1 MGFNMGF
8 YDKVKTDKGVV
19 NVLNAF
25 VGNSRMN
32 YQAND
37 YMRVIGLGT
46 QPYISNVSEKYSQ
59 YRILGYETDLFSLL
73 DDSKITS
80 KNWVT
85 LLTFESGAIIRGKK
99 NDRGDIV
106 EIFAENKTV
115 INLYD
120 SSSTRFSAYKNSG
133 YKCFIVYYG
142 TTTEFINP
150 DIIATGASPN
160 SPKQIITWENLPKDY
175 QPVLVYYVVTNK
187 GEGEYIENTSIT
199 WNNANTQNFIWD
211 YKSRGYNSSPDTSYP
226 SWDLLR
232 RTFYGTVNPSFE
244 DFNSTTGG
252 GDGDYMDDSSDTID
266 LPNIDSLNSN
276 SISNTKF
283 LSCYK
288 MTPAQLSKLGDEL
301 WSDNVF
307 TQISNTVLKPT
318 DFIVN
323 LSLLPVD
330 VGGVTKLIK
339 AGKILLNGAEGT
351 LISQQFIRVDCGTL
365 EVKKKWGA
373 AIDYQ
378 TDVSIFLPFIGEQ
391 SLNSNEVI
399 GSTLH
404 VIYTVDIISGS
415 CIASV
420 RVNKDNLDAVLYQF
434 TGNMASNYPITSADY
449 ATVFSGAL
457 QLAVGVGSLPSS
469 GGVLSLVSA
478 TSNMLSGADVKR
490 TGSLS
495 SASGFMGIKKPY
507 LILSRPVQSLAE
519 SYNHFNGFVSNI
531 KMKLGDCSGFTK
543 VDMVHL
549 EAIPCMDEEK
559 SEIESLLKSGVL
571 IN

>member
-1 MGFNMGF
+1 MGF
-8 YDKVKTDKGVV
+8 YDKVKTDKGVI
-19 NVLNAF
+19 NVLNAS

-37 YMRVIGLGT
+37 YVRIIGLGT
-46 QPYISNVSEKYSQ
+46 QPNIANVAEKYSQ

-80 KNWVT
+80 TNWVT
-85 LLTFESGAIIRGKK
+85 LLTFESGAIVRGKK

-106 EIFAENKTV
+106 EIFADNKTV
-115 INLYD
+115 INLYY
-120 SSSTRFSAYKNSG
+120 SSTTRFSAYKNAG

-187 GEGEYIENTSIT
+187 GEGEYIDNTSIT
-199 WNNANTQNFIWD
+199 WSDANTQNFIWD
-211 YKSRGYNSSPDTSYP
+211 YKSRGYNSSLQTSYS

-232 RTFYGTVNPSFE
+232 RTFYGKVNPSFE

-252 GDGDYMDDSSDTID
+252 GDGDYLDDSSDTIGLPD
-266 LPNIDSLNSN
+266 LTALNQN

-283 LSCYK
+283 LTCYK
-288 MTPAQLSKLGDEL
+288 MTPAQLNKLGDEL
-301 WSDNVF
+301 WSDNIF

-351 LISQQFIRVDCGTL
+351 LISQQFIRVDCGSL
-365 EVKKKWGA
+365 EVKKKWGG

-391 SLNSNEVI
+391 SLNANEVM
-399 GSTLH
+399 GATLN
-404 VIYTVDIISGS
+404 VIYTVDILSGS

-420 RVNKDNLDAVLYQF
+420 RVIKDSLDAVLYQF
-434 TGNMASNYPITSADY
+434 SGNMSSNFPITSADY

-478 TSNMLSGADVKR
+478 TSNMLSGANVKR

-495 SASGFMGIKKPY
+495 SSAGFMGIKKPY
-507 LILSRPVQSLAE
+507 IILSRPIQSLPE
-519 SYNHFNGFVSNI
+519 NYNSFHGYVSNI
-531 KMKLGDCSGFTK
+531 TMKLKDCEGYTQ
-543 VDMVHL
+543 VDSIHIDNV
-549 EAIPCMDEEK
+549 PCMEEEK
-559 SEIESLLKSGVL
+559 TRLLQILKEG
-571 IN
+571 III

>member
-1 MGFNMGF
+1 MLDIKRFKCFLQEKDKKVNFDCMPLSNEYVSYDRYNYYYNIYYNIAEKNFVTLNTMDLLSLCDIYSITSSDRTRTLVFPDKSKLVFTYYERTATEIRLRTSFTNPNGSAYNQLSNLISYSTAIPLNKSKVLLLVLSGPTDFIPKVNMPSELTEYYYAGVGMF
-8 YDKVKTDKGVV
+8 YF
-19 NVLNAF
+19 LNADL
-25 VGNSRMN
+25 S
-32 YQAND
+32 D
-37 YMRVIGLGT
+37 Y
-46 QPYISNVSEKYSQ
+46 P
-59 YRILGYETDLFSLL
+59 
-73 DDSKITS
+73 
-80 KNWVT
+80 
-85 LLTFESGAIIRGKK
+85 
-99 NDRGDIV
+99 
-106 EIFAENKTV
+106 
-115 INLYD
+115 
-120 SSSTRFSAYKNSG
+120 SSSLKEQTITNKNSTA
-133 YKCFIVYYG
+133 IVYGNYIIG
-142 TTTEFINP
+142 SLIHGQYKDPKFYS
-150 DIIATGASPN
+150 DI
-160 SPKQIITWENLPKDY
+160 
-175 QPVLVYYVVTNK
+175 
-187 GEGEYIENTSIT
+187 
-199 WNNANTQNFIWD
+199 
-211 YKSRGYNSSPDTSYP
+211 
-226 SWDLLR
+226 
-232 RTFYGTVNPSFE
+232 
-244 DFNSTTGG
+244 STTGG
-252 GDGDYMDDSSDTID
+252 GDGDYDDNASDTIGLPD
-266 LPNIDSLNSN
+266 LTALNQN

-283 LSCYK
+283 LTCYK

-301 WSDNVF
+301 WSDNIF

-351 LISQQFIRVDCGTL
+351 LISQQFISVDCGTL
-365 EVKKKWGA
+365 EVKKKWGG

-391 SLNSNEVI
+391 SLNANEVM
-399 GSTLH
+399 GASLN
-404 VIYTVDIISGS
+404 VIYTVDILSGS

-420 RVNKDNLDAVLYQF
+420 RVIKDNLDAVLYQF
-434 TGNMASNYPITSADY
+434 TGNMASNFPITSADY

-457 QLAVGVGSLPSS
+457 QLAVGAGSLPSS

-478 TSNMLSGADVKR
+478 TSNMLSGANVKR

-507 LILSRPVQSLAE
+507 LILSRPVQSLAD

-559 SEIESLLKSGVL
+559 AEIESLLKSGVL

>member
-1 MGFNMGF
+1 MDLPILIAYGQKSGRYF
-8 YDKVKTDKGVV
+8 KTEWYQPTLKNGKIPSLVV
-19 NVLNAF
+19 FRHRKNNLYYYGIIYQTENPPGNNFSQTRDLNIFKAHCVCSNE
-25 VGNSRMN
+25 VGSASFGPGSNPRDYAYNS
-32 YQAND
+32 D
-37 YMRVIGLGT
+37 YKLMALAI
-46 QPYISNVSEKYSQ
+46 N
-59 YRILGYETDLFSLL
+59 
-73 DDSKITS
+73 
-80 KNWVT
+80 
-85 LLTFESGAIIRGKK
+85 FESDYDEPSSIGGWRPSDLAGGYSLPP
-99 NDRGDIV
+99 DS
-106 EIFAENKTV
+106 V
-115 INLYD
+115 I
-120 SSSTRFSAYKNSG
+120 TRFPYVG
-133 YKCFIVYYG
+133 ILD
-142 TTTEFINP
+142 TPEF
-150 DIIATGASPN
+150 
-160 SPKQIITWENLPKDY
+160 WENVKNLKDK
-175 QPVLVYYVVTNK
+175 LAF
-187 GEGEYIENTSIT
+187 EI
-199 WNNANTQNFIWD
+199 
-211 YKSRGYNSSPDTSYP
+211 DTS
-226 SWDLLR
+226 
-232 RTFYGTVNPSFE
+232 TE
-244 DFNSTTGG
+244 GG
-252 GDGDYMDDSSDTID
+252 GDGAYDDNSSDTIGLPD
-266 LPNIDSLNSN
+266 LTALNQN

-283 LSCYK
+283 LTCYK

-301 WSDNVF
+301 WSDNIF

-365 EVKKKWGA
+365 EVKKKWGG

-391 SLNSNEVI
+391 SLNANEVM
-399 GSTLH
+399 GASLN
-404 VIYTVDIISGS
+404 VIYTVDILSGS

-420 RVNKDNLDAVLYQF
+420 RVIKDSLDAVLYQF
-434 TGNMASNYPITSADY
+434 SGNMASNFPITSADY

-495 SASGFMGIKKPY
+495 SSSGFMGIKKPY
-507 LILSRPVQSLAE
+507 LILSRPIQSLAE

-531 KMKLGDCSGFTK
+531 KMKLGECSGFTK

-559 SEIESLLKSGVL
+559 AEIESLLKSGVL

>member
-1 MGFNMGF
+1 MLEIIQFHCLLEEKNKKVTLECLPLADQYFG
-8 YDKVKTDKGVV
+8 YDRTNYYYALYYKLASKDFVRMSTMDILSLCDIYSITSTDRTRTLLFHNKSKLVFTYYNRTATSIYLQCSFTDTNGNSYNEISNRLSYSTEIPLDGSRAWFLALSGPSDTIPNKNLPQPVTRYPYAGGGIFHFV
-19 NVLNAF
+19 NSDLSNFPSTSGYNRITVTQTNSTNIDWGNYI
-25 VGNSRMN
+25 VGNLLH
-32 YQAND
+32 D
-37 YMRVIGLGT
+37 
-46 QPYISNVSEKYSQ
+46 Q
-59 YRILGYETDLFSLL
+59 YHDPKFY
-73 DDSKITS
+73 
-80 KNWVT
+80 
-85 LLTFESGAIIRGKK
+85 
-99 NDRGDIV
+99 GDI
-106 EIFAENKTV
+106 
-115 INLYD
+115 
-120 SSSTRFSAYKNSG
+120 
-133 YKCFIVYYG
+133 
-142 TTTEFINP
+142 
-150 DIIATGASPN
+150 
-160 SPKQIITWENLPKDY
+160 
-175 QPVLVYYVVTNK
+175 
-187 GEGEYIENTSIT
+187 
-199 WNNANTQNFIWD
+199 
-211 YKSRGYNSSPDTSYP
+211 
-226 SWDLLR
+226 
-232 RTFYGTVNPSFE
+232 
-244 DFNSTTGG
+244 STTGG
-252 GDGDYMDDSSDTID
+252 GDGDYEDNTSDTIGLPD
-266 LPNIDSLNSN
+266 LTALNQN

-283 LSCYK
+283 LTCYK

-301 WSDNVF
+301 WSDNIF

-365 EVKKKWGA
+365 EVKKKWGG

-378 TDVSIFLPFIGEQ
+378 TDISIFLPFIGEQ

-399 GSTLH
+399 GATLH
-404 VIYTVDIISGS
+404 VIYTVDILSGS

-420 RVNKDNLDAVLYQF
+420 RVIKDNLDAVLYQF
-434 TGNMASNYPITSADY
+434 SGNMAGNFPITSADY

-478 TSNMLSGADVKR
+478 TSNMLSGANVKR

-495 SASGFMGIKKPY
+495 SSAGFMGIKKPY
-507 LILSRPVQSLAE
+507 LILSRPIQSLAE

-559 SEIESLLKSGVL
+559 AEIESLLKSGVL

>member
-1 MGFNMGF
+1 MNLIYSCKEVPPKEVRRPYFYLDPVADDNGKLYTVFLLKRYVPGYGYAVYYPCITFSSNTITDNNFYWKDIGFEKSTFNGRQILYRGNTTSVISDNTGKINKTYGEFREFNTEKQIGF
-8 YDKVKTDKGVV
+8 YTINGFDTFTAYLPPDKIGYIYS
-19 NVLNAF
+19 LNAK
-25 VGNSRMN
+25 VI
-32 YQAND
+32 D
-37 YMRVIGLGT
+37 YDA
-46 QPYISNVSEKYSQ
+46 PDFWEK
-59 YRILGYETDLFSLL
+59 LE
-73 DDSKITS
+73 KIP
-80 KNWVT
+80 KPKWA
-85 LLTFESGAIIRGKK
+85 FEI
-99 NDRGDIV
+99 D
-106 EIFAENKTV
+106 
-115 INLYD
+115 
-120 SSSTRFSAYKNSG
+120 
-133 YKCFIVYYG
+133 
-142 TTTEFINP
+142 
-150 DIIATGASPN
+150 
-160 SPKQIITWENLPKDY
+160 
-175 QPVLVYYVVTNK
+175 
-187 GEGEYIENTSIT
+187 
-199 WNNANTQNFIWD
+199 
-211 YKSRGYNSSPDTSYP
+211 
-226 SWDLLR
+226 
-232 RTFYGTVNPSFE
+232 
-244 DFNSTTGG
+244 NSTTGG
-252 GDGDYMDDSSDTID
+252 GDGEYDDNLSDTIGLPD
-266 LPNIDSLNSN
+266 LTALNQN

-283 LSCYK
+283 LTCYK
-288 MTPAQLSKLGDEL
+288 MTPAQLSKLGNEL
-301 WSDNVF
+301 WSDNIF

-365 EVKKKWGA
+365 EVKKKWGG

-391 SLNSNEVI
+391 TLNANEVMGASLN
-399 GSTLH
+399 
-404 VIYTVDIISGS
+404 VIYTVDILSGS

-420 RVNKDNLDAVLYQF
+420 RVIKDNLDAVLYQF
-434 TGNMASNYPITSADY
+434 SGNMSSNFPITSADY

-478 TSNMLSGADVKR
+478 TSNMLSGANVKR

-507 LILSRPVQSLAE
+507 LILSRPIQSLAE

>member
-1 MGFNMGF
+1 MDLPILIASGAKDGRPFKTEWYQPTLKNGKLPSLVVFRHPKLNTYF
-8 YDKVKTDKGVV
+8 YGIIYQTEIPPETNFTQTRDI
-19 NVLNAF
+19 NVFKAHCVCRNE
-25 VGNSRMN
+25 S
-32 YQAND
+32 
-37 YMRVIGLGT
+37 GT
-46 QPYISNVSEKYSQ
+46 TQIAYNTSPRIYAYNEKYKLMAMSFHFDSD
-59 YRILGYETDLFSLL
+59 YDVPSSIGGWRPSDLASYYSVPP
-73 DDSKITS
+73 DS
-80 KNWVT
+80 V
-85 LLTFESGAIIRGKK
+85 L
-99 NDRGDIV
+99 
-106 EIFAENKTV
+106 
-115 INLYD
+115 
-120 SSSTRFSAYKNSG
+120 TRFPYVG
-133 YKCFIVYYG
+133 IID
-142 TTTEFINP
+142 TPEF
-150 DIIATGASPN
+150 
-160 SPKQIITWENLPKDY
+160 WENVKDLKDKLAFE
-175 QPVLVYYVVTNK
+175 V
-187 GEGEYIENTSIT
+187 
-199 WNNANTQNFIWD
+199 
-211 YKSRGYNSSPDTSYP
+211 DT
-226 SWDLLR
+226 
-232 RTFYGTVNPSFE
+232 
-244 DFNSTTGG
+244 STTGG
-252 GDGDYMDDSSDTID
+252 GDGDYDDNSSDTIGLPD
-266 LPNIDSLNSN
+266 LTALNQN

-283 LSCYK
+283 LTCYK

-301 WSDNVF
+301 WSDNIF

-365 EVKKKWGA
+365 EVKKKWGG

-391 SLNSNEVI
+391 SLNANEVM
-399 GSTLH
+399 GATLH
-404 VIYTVDIISGS
+404 VIYTVDILSGS

-420 RVNKDNLDAVLYQF
+420 RVIKDSLDAVLYQF
-434 TGNMASNYPITSADY
+434 SGNMASNFPITSADY

-507 LILSRPVQSLAE
+507 LILSRPIQSLAE

-559 SEIESLLKSGVL
+559 AEIESLLKSGVL

>member
-1 MGFNMGF
+1 MSFLVASGTKTNGAKFKSYMPLPVSNVEETKGKLFQLCHWTVYNNKSEFPNYYTQHIGIVYTSNNRPPTNSKQNWYVDFFQAQVECNGQQGTTDLNSYSNPRFERYNADKKIGVISFAYTNDTPSSIAGWAPSDFLYF
-8 YDKVKTDKGVV
+8 YQSDDV
-19 NVLNAF
+19 NFYVPN
-25 VGNSRMN
+25 
-32 YQAND
+32 
-37 YMRVIGLGT
+37 LGT
-46 QPYISNVSEKYSQ
+46 YYNYDESLNYSFWERASHLKAKLPFEIDIS
-59 YRILGYETDLFSLL
+59 TD
-73 DDSKITS
+73 
-80 KNWVT
+80 
-85 LLTFESGAIIRGKK
+85 
-99 NDRGDIV
+99 
-106 EIFAENKTV
+106 
-115 INLYD
+115 
-120 SSSTRFSAYKNSG
+120 
-133 YKCFIVYYG
+133 
-142 TTTEFINP
+142 
-150 DIIATGASPN
+150 
-160 SPKQIITWENLPKDY
+160 
-175 QPVLVYYVVTNK
+175 
-187 GEGEYIENTSIT
+187 
-199 WNNANTQNFIWD
+199 
-211 YKSRGYNSSPDTSYP
+211 
-226 SWDLLR
+226 
-232 RTFYGTVNPSFE
+232 
-244 DFNSTTGG
+244 GG
-252 GDGDYMDDSSDTID
+252 GDGDYDDNSSDTIGLPD
-266 LPNIDSLNSN
+266 LTALNQN

-283 LSCYK
+283 LTCYK
-288 MTPAQLSKLGDEL
+288 MTPAQLSKLGNEL
-301 WSDNVF
+301 WSDNIF

-351 LISQQFIRVDCGTL
+351 LISQQFIRVDCGSL
-365 EVKKKWGA
+365 EVKKKWGG

-391 SLNSNEVI
+391 SLNTNEVM
-399 GSTLH
+399 GASLN
-404 VIYTVDIISGS
+404 VIYTVDILSGS

-420 RVNKDNLDAVLYQF
+420 RVIKDNLDAVLYQF
-434 TGNMASNYPITSADY
+434 SGNMASNFPITSADY

-507 LILSRPVQSLAE
+507 LILSRPIQSLAE

-559 SEIESLLKSGVL
+559 AEIESLLKSGVL

>member
-1 MGFNMGF
+1 MQKIYEFTKAPSDSIRPVCYLSPVIDSEGKIYSIFLLRRYVSGYGTYTYVPCVSFETTSFNGDWLNTPFSNTLTKIEGREVQYNGNTTNIFADKQGYIDRGYHTF
-8 YDKVKTDKGVV
+8 YDF
-19 NVLNAF
+19 N
-25 VGNSRMN
+25 
-32 YQAND
+32 
-37 YMRVIGLGT
+37 
-46 QPYISNVSEKYSQ
+46 SEKKLAIKCISGFTNGSTSFSFFTPMDNQRNYE
-59 YRILGYETDLFSLL
+59 YRLYLP
-73 DDSKITS
+73 
-80 KNWVT
+80 
-85 LLTFESGAIIRGKK
+85 
-99 NDRGDIV
+99 
-106 EIFAENKTV
+106 V
-115 INLYD
+115 IDYD
-120 SSSTRFSAYKNSG
+120 SSDFWEK
-133 YKCFIVYYG
+133 IQH
-142 TTTEFINP
+142 I
-150 DIIATGASPN
+150 
-160 SPKQIITWENLPKDY
+160 PKPK
-175 QPVLVYYVVTNK
+175 L
-187 GEGEYIENTSIT
+187 
-199 WNNANTQNFIWD
+199 A
-211 YKSRGYNSSPDTSYP
+211 
-226 SWDLLR
+226 
-232 RTFYGTVNPSFE
+232 FE
-244 DFNSTTGG
+244 IDSSTTGG
-252 GDGDYMDDSSDTID
+252 GDGDYDDNGSDTIGLPD
-266 LPNIDSLNSN
+266 LTALNQN

-283 LSCYK
+283 LTCYK
-288 MTPAQLSKLGDEL
+288 MAPSQLSKLGNEL
-301 WSDNVF
+301 WSDNIF

-365 EVKKKWGA
+365 EVKKKWGG

-391 SLNSNEVI
+391 SLNANEVM
-399 GSTLH
+399 GATLH
-404 VIYTVDIISGS
+404 VIYTVDILSGS

-420 RVNKDNLDAVLYQF
+420 RVIKDNLDAVLYPF
-434 TGNMASNYPITSADY
+434 TGNMSSNYPITSADY

-478 TSNMLSGADVKR
+478 ASNMLSGADVKR

-495 SASGFMGIKKPY
+495 SSSGFMGIKKPY

-531 KMKLGDCSGFTK
+531 KMKLGDCNGFTK

-559 SEIESLLKSGVL
+559 AEIENLLKSGVL